1 MSKTLAQ
8 CLPRLSGTHLASAVL
23 ASLLFLLSGCVDPYT
38 PPIISTPQTYLVVDG
53 AIRLNGVTKV
63 HLSQT
68 RSLSAGATS
77 PVEAKATV
85 AIQDELGTRYP
96 LTEQAPGTY
105 TSDSLTLSPT
115 HHYQLRLRLASGR
128 EYASDLVAAK
138 LTPAIDE
145 VAWAAESNGLQ
156 IYVNSH
162 DATNSTHYYRWSYQ
176 ETWQFHSAYQS
187 DLEYVNGQIQR
198 RSENIYQCWRTENS
212 TAIKLSS
219 TDQLSQDVVSKF
231 PLTLVPSTSAKIH
244 FMYSILVQQYGLTP
258 EEFAY
263 WDKLRKNTESLGTL
277 FDPLPSQLSGN
288 VHSLDTPS
296 ELVLGYV
303 GASSVTE
310 KRIFIKVTQLP
321 YNTNYAI
328 TGYEDCAP
336 PDTVLIKNL
345 GISFN
350 NAGYLPIDPVGNYP
364 PRAYTGASASC
375 VDCRQRG
382 TNVKPSFW
390 P

>member
-1 MSKTLAQ
+1 MSKKSAQ
-8 CLPRLSGTHLASAVL
+8 RLPRPGGTHLAGVVL
-23 ASLLFLLSGCVDPYT
+23 ASLLLLLSSCVDPYT
-38 PPIISTPQTYLVVDG
+38 PAVISAPPTYLVVDG
-53 AIRLNGVTKV
+53 AINLNGITTV

-68 RSLSAGATS
+68 RSLSAGATA

-85 AIQDELGTRYP
+85 AIQDEAGARYP
-96 LTEQAPGTY
+96 LTEQAAGTY
-105 TSDSLTLSPT
+105 TSAALALGTN

-138 LTPAIDE
+138 LAPAIDD
-145 VAWAAESNGLQ
+145 VTWAAEPNGVQ

-162 DATNSTHYYRWSYQ
+162 DATSATRYYRWSYQ

-187 DLEYVNGQIQR
+187 DLEFVGGQIKR

-212 TAIKLSS
+212 TAISLS
-219 TDQLSQDVVSKF
+219 TTAQLSQDVVSQF
-231 PLTLVPSTSAKIH
+231 PLTLLPHTSGKLYS
-244 FMYSILVQQYGLTP
+244 MYSILVQQYGLTP

-263 WDKLRKNTESLGTL
+263 WEKLRKNTESLGTL

-303 GASSVTE
+303 GAGSTTE
-310 KRIFIKVTQLP
+310 KRIFISISQLP
-321 YNTNYAI
+321 YNFIRPI
-328 TGYEDCAP
+328 TGYETCSA
-336 PDTVLIKNL
+336 PDTVLMKDL
-345 GISFN
+345 AVRFN
-350 NAGYLPIDPVGNYP
+350 NTGFLPINPVGNYP
-364 PRAYTGASASC
+364 PRAYTGAPSSC

-382 TNVKPSFW
+382 TNIKPSFW